1 MATQEQLARQLQRE
15 FDARSEAVRR
25 LRERTRIAEERS
37 YASSTVYGNAFIKQG
52 LGSLTDEIRDRLQ
65 RISQGWVSDKAQA
78 VAPIKNCDPAILALI
93 TAKGVLDVLGVMQ
106 NITEIEDL
114 VKLIS
119 KLPGLGPKSAKRIVL
134 KLINNRDEIIKPMAN
149 TLAQVYKNVTRC
161 NSCGSLKS
169 TNEGCVNCE
178 NVKEKYNKI
187 CVVEDIADQW
197 SIENSNIYKG
207 YYHILGGTLASAGH
221 RKEDLLINSLVERVV
236 KDKIEEV
243 ILATSATVEGQ
254 TTAYYIQDSLKKTNA
269 KITKLAQG
277 LPVGG
282 EIESLDDGTLFSA
295 FKNRSNLNSNSE

>member
-1 MATQEQLARQLQRE
+1 
-15 FDARSEAVRR
+15 
-25 LRERTRIAEERS
+25 
-37 YASSTVYGNAFIKQG
+37 
-52 LGSLTDEIRDRLQ
+52 
-65 RISQGWVSDKAQA
+65 
-78 VAPIKNCDPAILALI
+78 
-93 TAKGVLDVLGVMQ
+93 MQ

-114 VKLIS
+114 IKLIS

-149 TLAQVYKNVTRC
+149 TLAQVYKNVSRC
-161 NSCGSLKS
+161 NLCGSLKS
-169 TNEGCVNCE
+169 ASEGCINCE

-207 YYHILGGTLASAGH
+207 YFHILGGTIASAGYK
-221 RKEDLLINSLVERVV
+221 KEDLLVNSLVERVI

-254 TTAYYIQDSLKKTNA
+254 TTAYYIQDSLKKTKV

-295 FKNRSNLNSNSE
+295 FKNRSKLNSNSD

>member
-1 MATQEQLARQLQRE
+1 
-15 FDARSEAVRR
+15 
-25 LRERTRIAEERS
+25 
-37 YASSTVYGNAFIKQG
+37 
-52 LGSLTDEIRDRLQ
+52 
-65 RISQGWVSDKAQA
+65 
-78 VAPIKNCDPAILALI
+78 
-93 TAKGVLDVLGVMQ
+93 MQ

-114 VKLIS
+114 IKLIS

-134 KLINNRDEIIKPMAN
+134 KLINNRDEIIKPMVS

-169 TNEGCVNCE
+169 NIEGCANCE
-178 NVKEKYNKI
+178 NIKEKFNKI

-207 YYHILGGTLASAGH
+207 YFHILGGTIASVGQ
-221 RKEDLLINSLVERVV
+221 RKEDLLINSLVERVS

-254 TTAYYIQDSLKKTNA
+254 TTAYYIQDSLKKMNV

-295 FKNRSNLNSNSE
+295 FKNRSKLSSNSD

>member
-1 MATQEQLARQLQRE
+1 MRN
-15 FDARSEAVRR
+15 
-25 LRERTRIAEERS
+25 I
-37 YASSTVYGNAFIKQG
+37 N
-52 LGSLTDEIRDRLQ
+52 EID
-65 RISQGWVSDKAQA
+65 D
-78 VAPIKNCDPAILALI
+78 LI
-93 TAKGVLDVLGVMQ
+93 
-106 NITEIEDL
+106 
-114 VKLIS
+114 KLIS

-149 TLAQVYKNVTRC
+149 TLANVYKNITRC

-169 TNEGCVNCE
+169 NSEGCTNCE
-178 NVKEKYNKI
+178 NVKEKLNKI

-207 YYHILGGTLASAGH
+207 YFHILGGTIASVGH

-236 KDKIEEV
+236 KEKIEEV

-254 TTAYYIQDSLKKTNA
+254 TTAYYIQDSLKKTKV

-282 EIESLDDGTLFSA
+282 EIENLDDGTLFSA
-295 FKNRSNLNSNSE
+295 FKNRSSLKSNSD

>member
-1 MATQEQLARQLQRE
+1 MQ
-15 FDARSEAVRR
+15 S
-25 LRERTRIAEERS
+25 I
-37 YASSTVYGNAFIKQG
+37 N
-52 LGSLTDEIRDRLQ
+52 EID
-65 RISQGWVSDKAQA
+65 D
-78 VAPIKNCDPAILALI
+78 LI
-93 TAKGVLDVLGVMQ
+93 
-106 NITEIEDL
+106 
-114 VKLIS
+114 KLIS

-134 KLINNRDEIIKPMAN
+134 KLINNRNEIIKPMASA
-149 TLAQVYKNVTRC
+149 LAQVYKNVTSC

-169 TNEGCVNCE
+169 NIDGCSNCE

-207 YYHILGGTLASAGH
+207 YFHILGGTIASTGH
-221 RKEDLLINSLVERVV
+221 RKEDLLINSLVERVI

-254 TTAYYIQDSLKKTNA
+254 TTAYYIQDSLKHTKV

-295 FKNRSNLNSNSE
+295 FKNRSNIKF